1 MGTVGLAGSI
11 STWTI
16 GLSAPG
22 GLVDNHRRHKP
33 LRVHFT
39 ADDKGDA
46 SKGGGG
52 EGGGGSEVGGEAMIL
67 YTTTYKM

>member
-1 MGTVGLAGSI
+1 MPVAG
-11 STWTI
+11 STWTT

-22 GLVDNHRRHKP
+22 GLVDNDHRSEA

-39 ADDKGDA
+39 SHDKSDT
-46 SKGGGG
+46 SEGGGG
-52 EGGGGSEVGGEAMIL
+52 GGGGGGGSEAGGEAMIF